1 MLVCLRSAW
10 GDYLSSSYAI
20 HVDSGDKLSRAI
32 TLEMNALRR
41 SPTSQRQKDASAC
54 SSSVSD
60 KLAVAH
66 MAADSSDAS
75 LERLDISTQ
84 RDLDFL
90 ATVAADALLDW
101 IDNSV
106 QAYLDILTE
115 NSVDASMALLSTS
128 IQSMEE
134 DTIDEQNT
142 RAAHGD
148 AIASGDAVCAV

>member
-1 MLVCLRSAW
+1 
-10 GDYLSSSYAI
+10 
-20 HVDSGDKLSRAI
+20 
-32 TLEMNALRR
+32 MNAVRR

-134 DTIDEQNT
+134 DTIDDRTLAQLMGM
-142 RAAHGD
+142 RLLLAML
-148 AIASGDAVCAV
+148 CAQCKGMECMAFEVQELYAGRSAK

>member
-10 GDYLSSSYAI
+10 GGYLSSSYAI

-32 TLEMNALRR
+32 ALEMNAVRR

-75 LERLDISTQ
+75 LAWLDISIQ
-84 RDLDFL
+84 RDLDL
-90 ATVAADALLDW
+90 LAADA
-101 IDNSV
+101 
-106 QAYLDILTE
+106 
-115 NSVDASMALLSTS
+115 VDALLEWMNDS
-128 IQSMEE
+128 IQA
-134 DTIDEQNT
+134 D
-142 RAAHGD
+142 
-148 AIASGDAVCAV
+148 